1 MPILLQIPYRY
12 SSGARCFPF
21 FNDCLR
27 LSTFFLLY
35 LLHQKNT
42 LYLIAQSV
50 FLSGSSGISSSILR
64 ISLISTAVFN
74 ESSVSIRSYVASLFK
89 GSTMFFDCFSRG
101 VQGFPFVGLTSS
113 NSFALWLPRK
123 SNQLRKFAN
132 LYLIDF
138 GDSSSLSSLLLLFLL
153 AQRRPCD

>member
-35 LLHQKNT
+35 LLHQKT
-42 LYLIAQSV
+42 LCALLHRV
-50 FLSGSSGISSSILR
+50 FFFRVHQVISPSILR
-64 ISLISTAVFN
+64 ISLISSALFN
-74 ESSVSIRSYVASLFK
+74 ESSISIRSYLASLFK

-101 VQGFPFVGLTSS
+101 GQPGLQRILTLMHR
-113 NSFALWLPRK
+113 FIILAIHIIL
-123 SNQLRKFAN
+123 
-132 LYLIDF
+132 LIAYPPIHF
-138 GDSSSLSSLLLLFLL
+138 
-153 AQRRPCD
+153 RRIVA